1 MSGPRQY
8 KVERWDWHVEETVAS
23 AGLILIDH
31 AAFHAASSNTLAHG

>member
-1 MSGPRQY
+1 MDS
-8 KVERWDWHVEETVAS
+8 HVEETVAS